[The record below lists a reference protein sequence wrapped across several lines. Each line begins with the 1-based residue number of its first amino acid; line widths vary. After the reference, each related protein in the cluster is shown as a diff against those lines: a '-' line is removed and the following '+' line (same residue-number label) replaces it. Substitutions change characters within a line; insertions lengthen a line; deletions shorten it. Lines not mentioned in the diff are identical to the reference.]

1 MIEQFHE
8 THQEVMLTADVSP
21 KAKLRRGMTHSKII
35 AQLYAAN
42 ADTRRGR
49 QMIDHVMD
57 DVKSLHFDGIHTL
70 KFVFNSQRVAS
81 LYKGMAFRL
90 NGTCIQL
97 EDSEA
102 DATSSAYG
110 SARLRRQY
118 AIKVYGAEGIGMVAL
133 LAALGKLPGVLV
145 VDAEKPR
152 LDSTTIVDNRY
163 LLLRFNEETCP
174 TALRGITKIELKG
187 HLLTLHHHVV
197 HQRLPCGRCYAPF
210 HTTGFCKTK
219 PHHVDRQRAKYKRT
233 YDGPVAAYSVGTAVQ
248 YKHSDGDSLISF
260 LDTLQRELTGAET
273 TTDTGKDP
281 SESATLLETEVEE
294 PKTPTIDRE
303 LDGACPRE
311 APPPQG
317 GDHEPAD
324 EYQKV
329 THRGRDRQNDSP
341 GGTENPR
348 PALTGP
354 GATTQAPLV
363 NSVLGGHNRAE
374 AAVIPNRP
382 YADRRTRTSAMPGA
396 QWGHKKSH
404 PKAKAKGPKFA
415 TFQRYRA
422 IGRFAA
428 VDDDEEEEISDY
440 ECTSERDEAPYAYE
454 QEEQKDAGAVVGP
467 PKDSTRAE
475 TAEGNTTRCSTP
487 GETSSP
493 YGEGPSVPRRSADTA
508 RKAEEERESSP
519 LEGGDEDMK
528 SNEGSD
534 ASGYVGSSAPSC
546 TQSPAPTPGSE
557 FPYSLDSNFGEGGT
571 AGDTEVEQA
580 VAMSTPIQRLP
591 DQDADGAVDLSALS
605 DEGFVMEKIT
615 PAPGMPQQLPV
626 FLLPFRG
633 SLTSVPA
640 NGQCAYTA
648 LYASTTSTVE
658 TKINL
663 TADVVKGANII
674 KRSVYTLMMTN
685 LANDVESGVVDPR
698 RELQRLYPLQPQPQ
712 DIAVATAALYNHYAQ
727 ERVRTVNTPVP
738 SAFWA
743 STEVLRAMAQYLR
756 EPLFVLDANSH
767 NDAHVQRYYY
777 QDYTLPNGDTHET
790 GCGGAMDDRTA
801 KEMLAKYA
809 DLHVLPVFIVL
820 KRHEGHFYGVHHGD
834 LAPKWQA
841 EGDLDFA
848 QTHCD
853 SHAWFSEVVAH
864 IEYGASRMDRVDLME
879 EDADTN
885 TVIIGGMER
894 RDRLDVDPANTAKGI
909 SALQQTPH
917 PNKRGGSPGWAADI
931 KEESTV
937 QASQRYEGLQPTTTG
952 PRKTR
957 GGKHKTT
964 AALKAR
970 GHKRYHTKGARQ
982 SVLGDYYTSIPQVIR
997 DRQVHRE
1004 FARERQKEV
1013 AGLRKEE
1020 KRLEM
1025 DLRSS
1030 TGSLHHLDRT
1040 FSGVTLNVNGFGAR
1054 EAHQADFFRS
1064 FRQADSH
1071 GRQDV
1076 VFLQETHVEPDEV
1089 GHRRDQHAKSWG
1101 FRRDTQATD
1110 LSFWSPST
1118 KRKGGVAIL
1127 VDPYG
1132 HLEAPTPCMVKEWNN
1147 HFMAI

>member
-428 VDDDEEEEISDY
+428 LDDDEEEEISDY

-493 YGEGPSVPRRSADTA
+493 YGEGPSVPRRSADTE

-605 DEGFVMEKIT
+605 DEGFVMGKIT

-894 RDRLDVDPANTAKGI
+894 RDRLDVGRRPG
-909 SALQQTPH
+909 SSSMRVQLLPH
-917 PNKRGGSPGWAADI
+917 PRQHRTSGDPTETLATHPDSPYRRMA
-931 KEESTV
+931 ESH
-937 QASQRYEGLQPTTTG
+937 SQL
-952 PRKTR
+952 
-957 GGKHKTT
+957 T
-964 AALKAR
+964 AA
-970 GHKRYHTKGARQ
+970 
-982 SVLGDYYTSIPQVIR
+982 
-997 DRQVHRE
+997 
-1004 FARERQKEV
+1004 F
-1013 AGLRKEE
+1013 
-1020 KRLEM
+1020 
-1025 DLRSS
+1025 
-1030 TGSLHHLDRT
+1030 
-1040 FSGVTLNVNGFGAR
+1040 
-1054 EAHQADFFRS
+1054 
-1064 FRQADSH
+1064 
-1071 GRQDV
+1071 
-1076 VFLQETHVEPDEV
+1076 
-1089 GHRRDQHAKSWG
+1089 
-1101 FRRDTQATD
+1101 
-1110 LSFWSPST
+1110 
-1118 KRKGGVAIL
+1118 
-1127 VDPYG
+1127 
-1132 HLEAPTPCMVKEWNN
+1132 
-1147 HFMAI
+1147 